1 MIFGLL
7 IYYFIGF
14 IIVNSM
20 KNSKQMRADDGH
32 VTVMYTLGSMIW
44 PILILI
50 SLIVFIDTNFKR

>member
-20 KNSKQMRADDGH
+20 KNSKQMSASDGR